1 MSTMAALL
9 ETLASVSATIM
20 TMLGDIVQFVMNQPL
35 CLIPVGVVLFYTAI
49 KTFKK
54 LVC

>member
-1 MSTMAALL
+1 MSELL
-9 ETLASVSATIM
+9 TTLSSVSATII
-20 TMLGDIVQFVMNQPL
+20 TMLGDIVGFVMNQPL

-54 LVC
+54 IVC